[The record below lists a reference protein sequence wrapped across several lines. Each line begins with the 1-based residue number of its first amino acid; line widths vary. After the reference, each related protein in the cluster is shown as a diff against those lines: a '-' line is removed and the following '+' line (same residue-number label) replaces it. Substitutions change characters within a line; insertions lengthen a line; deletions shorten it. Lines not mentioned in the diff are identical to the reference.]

1 MPAVASTSCAE
12 AKEGSS
18 AELIPFS
25 MKPRRVLLG
34 RPSRAQDSARRLQ
47 LLCNKT
53 CAVVFLDLCPALLP
67 PPPPRKNIPHNITKK
82 LEVHFP
88 DGHLMARTH
97 SPFPLPP
104 RVKPI
109 FIALGRPLLEGNQS
123 GEFSLLRSSTDEIAN
138 RAQEALCHQFNDE
151 RVSTQ
156 TWCHAS
162 EDVVEVGAR
171 EKVSLSRAH
180 THTLSLSLSLV
191 AQGSQQRSAT

>member
-1 MPAVASTSCAE
+1 M
-12 AKEGSS
+12 
-18 AELIPFS
+18 
-25 MKPRRVLLG
+25 
-34 RPSRAQDSARRLQ
+34 
-47 LLCNKT
+47 
-53 CAVVFLDLCPALLP
+53 FLDLCPALLP

-88 DGHLMARTH
+88 DGHHMARTH

-109 FIALGRPLLEGNQS
+109 FLALGRPLLEGNQS

-180 THTLSLSLSLV
+180 THTLSLSLSRRAGLAAAKRNIAV
-191 AQGSQQRSAT
+191 TISFPRGCAERGDAAHLAECVLKL